1 MANESSGVSS
11 EPGVKNAASKGTD
24 YGDGKTANHAV
35 SVLIGAVGKTESV
48 YEKPLHTTYGMGDVP
63 VLVSRGVATVG
74 CGSVEL
80 VETVGEPACYVTASI
95 CN

>member
-1 MANESSGVSS
+1 MSSGS
-11 EPGVKNAASKGTD
+11 GVKNAASKGTD
-24 YGDGKTANHAV
+24 YGDGKTTNHAV
-35 SVLIGAVGKTESV
+35 SVEKGVVEKAESA
-48 YEKPLHTTYGMGDVP
+48 YDKSLHTTYGMGDVP

-80 VETVGEPACYVTASI
+80 VWTVGEPACYVTESI